1 MSKLR
6 AAHDIISQQAA
17 TIVIQQ
23 TAIESAHETK
33 AATEAA
39 LLRAVDETEDAH
51 MQWLECSQKL
61 GIAEMQRQMTYLIL
75 RGRRSIACPG
85 CTRSSVMISEL
96 IDEDIKFVGLRFG
109 KMRRVQE
116 VRHETCIY
124 KSINASNSYRYKY
137 VAMSGMRK
145 RCLSK
150 CM

>member
-6 AAHDIISQQAA
+6 AAHDIISQQTA
-17 TIVIQQ
+17 TIAIQQ

-33 AATEAA
+33 TATEAA
-39 LLRAVDETEDAH
+39 LLRAVDETENAH

-61 GIAEMQRQMTYLIL
+61 GIAEKQRQMTYLIPG
-75 RGRRSIACPG
+75 GRLSIACPG

-96 IDEDIKFVGLRFG
+96 IDEDIKLVGLRFG
-109 KMRRVQE
+109 EIRRVQE

-124 KSINASNSYRYKY
+124 NSITGSDSYRYKY

-145 RCLSK
+145 R
-150 CM
+150 